1 MPSYRL
7 KLVGHAFVRRGSQ
20 QHRPSA
26 FEVVHSFGYP
36 ADLLGQIV
44 EAPNARLKLC
54 TFRDHSGRYPTLRLT
69 MQAQRRPTTYV
80 PYEP

>member
-44 EAPNARLKLC
+44 EAPNARLELR
-54 TFRDHSGRYPTLRLT
+54 TFRDHSGRYPNAATYDVS
-69 MQAQRRPTTYV
+69 PT
-80 PYEP
+80 PADSLCSL